1 MRIFKNLLLNGSYQ
15 LLLILIPL
23 ITTPYVSRILGVE
36 GIGLNTLTATIVQY
50 FTILA
55 VLGTNTYG
63 AREIAYYQNQKR
75 ERSNAFC
82 GITFISF
89 ITTLISGILF
99 LFFVLFFKKYEVIF
113 LWQGVALL
121 SVFFD
126 ISWYFRGIENFKIIV
141 SWNVLIKV
149 ITIILIFLFVRSSDD
164 LIPYIIILSLGT
176 LFSNIILWL
185 YLKNEIYPPQLRNL
199 NMRRHFYGSFALFVP
214 TIAVQVYTVVNKNM
228 IGVLDSIGSLGVFN
242 QSNIIIQTAL
252 AVVSTLNVVMLPRTS
267 LLFSKGDVAGVHRN
281 IVKTFNIAS
290 SIAIPTTFGL
300 AAISLKFAPF
310 FLGPQFRMVGIIM
323 LIQSPVIIFITGAN
337 IVGGQYL
344 VATNKTYIFTLSALI
359 GAFSNVIMNLAF
371 IPTFGV
377 AGAAVALVIS
387 ELLVV
392 SYQIFR
398 IKEAIPLSVLF
409 HGIWKYILA
418 GGIMF
423 MFVFSLNYLSKM
435 TLQSLLIQILM
446 GASIYLVLNK
456 LFNTFL
462 WTEGVLIW
470 KKMRTK
476 KSN

>member
-1 MRIFKNLLLNGSYQ
+1 MLNGSYQ

-75 ERSNAFC
+75 ERSNAFW

-323 LIQSPVIIFITGAN
+323 LRAPLIT
-337 IVGGQYL
+337 
-344 VATNKTYIFTLSALI
+344 TN
-359 GAFSNVIMNLAF
+359 
-371 IPTFGV
+371 
-377 AGAAVALVIS
+377 
-387 ELLVV
+387 
-392 SYQIFR
+392 
-398 IKEAIPLSVLF
+398 
-409 HGIWKYILA
+409 
-418 GGIMF
+418 
-423 MFVFSLNYLSKM
+423 
-435 TLQSLLIQILM
+435 
-446 GASIYLVLNK
+446 
-456 LFNTFL
+456 
-462 WTEGVLIW
+462 
-470 KKMRTK
+470 
-476 KSN
+476 